1 MNKSYLIFLV
11 LLISYPIFAQTNAK
25 YVNTSQIVF
34 SKPQISMSIIRLM
47 INEDSMKVKYFSGK
61 EKGQESVYNQF
72 SKWAEKKNIIF
83 YSSGSYIS
91 DLSSDYALPVGFC
104 INQGKTINNN
114 LILDKLHGLIVINQL
129 GKISVHN
136 LKNSFIE
143 LKNSKGEKVKFDLSN
158 SLQKNQF
165 FNWAKIEKLTAF
177 QTHLF
182 LYENKNLIANELESD
197 QARRSRRLL
206 ASGTDESGN
215 NIHYMINIPTFS
227 TIREATN
234 SATNY
239 LKDYE
244 EITSIHF
251 IINLDSGSGDT
262 FGLYKSKNLLDTRN
276 IFQGTIPL
284 SNTPNLLVYY
294 VD

>member
-1 MNKSYLIFLV
+1 MIKSYLIFLV
-11 LLISYPIFAQTNAK
+11 VVMSYSIFAQTNAK
-25 YVNTSQIVF
+25 YVNTSQIIF
-34 SKPQISMSIIRLM
+34 SKPQVSMSVIKLM
-47 INEDSMKVKYFSGK
+47 INEDSMKVKYFPGK
-61 EKGQESVYNQF
+61 EKGQESVYYQF
-72 SKWAEKKNIIF
+72 LNWVQKKNIIF
-83 YSSGSYIS
+83 FSSGSYVS
-91 DLSSDYALPVGFC
+91 DISSDYSFPVGFC
-104 INQGKTINNN
+104 INQGKMINNN
-114 LILDKLHGLIVINQL
+114 LILDRLHGLIVINQS

-143 LKNSKGEKVKFDLSN
+143 LKNSNGENLKFDLSN
-158 SLQKNQF
+158 SLQRNQF
-165 FNWAKIEKLTAF
+165 FNWALVEKLTAI

-182 LYENKNLIANELESD
+182 LYENKNLISSGLESD
-197 QARRSRRLL
+197 QAKRSRRLL

-244 EITSIHF
+244 DITSIHF
-251 IINLDSGSGDT
+251 IINLDSGSGNT

-276 IFQGTIPL
+276 IFRGTLPL